1 MQHQLAGRKTVG
13 KRRSLAVSGTN
24 ISREGEGMRSERVGL
39 MQLGRFHLRA
49 DEFLRELQ
57 HRVLLAMDQEGDPRQ
72 RFSSAIREVQ
82 TGRRG
87 RKTR

>member
-1 MQHQLAGRKTVG
+1 
-13 KRRSLAVSGTN
+13 
-24 ISREGEGMRSERVGL
+24 MRSERVGL
-39 MQLGRFHLRA
+39 VQLGRFHLRA